1 MRGDQLSRQWRI
13 LRQIEVS
20 TKGLSVADIAAAA
33 GVPLRTAYR
42 DLEDL
47 QRAGFPLYNEH
58 QSRASV
64 WKMVDT
70 HKAKTP
76 MPFTLTELLSL
87 HLCQDLFTVFK
98 DTVFHESLTDLL
110 AKVRAG
116 LPPAALEYLEK
127 LRATFHMGARPYKD
141 YGRFRHLISQVNQA
155 VLDRRTIEVGY
166 HSLKSAEAV
175 VRRIDPY
182 RIWFFDGTI
191 YLIGRCHLRGEIR
204 TFVLDRIHM
213 LHLTEETFTEPK
225 EFRFEEFIRNGFKV
239 MHDELHTVRV
249 HISSAW
255 SRWVGERIWHESQ
268 TIQKRIDGGI
278 EIVFRVAGLEEIK
291 QWVLSLGP
299 EACVLEPVQLRQAV
313 VAALGQTLAQY
324 GDFGGSRPTVP
335 PSLPGAIAVGTSQL
349 MEREQQ

>member
-13 LRQIEVS
+13 LRQIEVNAN
-20 TKGLSVADIAAAA
+20 GLTAAQVAEVA

-42 DLEDL
+42 DLQDL
-47 QRAGFPLYNEH
+47 ENAGFPLFNEH
-58 QSRASV
+58 QGRISV

-70 HKAKTP
+70 HKPKTP
-76 MPFTLTELLSL
+76 MPFTMTELLSL

-110 AKVRAG
+110 AKVKAG
-116 LPPAALEYLEK
+116 LAPAALEYLEK
-127 LRATFHMGARPYKD
+127 LRSTFHMGARPYKD
-141 YGRFRHLISQVNQA
+141 YGRFRHLIGQVNQA
-155 VLDRRTIEVGY
+155 VLGKRTIEAGY
-166 HSLKSAEAV
+166 HSLKSEEAV

-225 EFRFEEFIRNGFKV
+225 DFCFEEFIRHGFKV
-239 MHDELHTVRV
+239 MHDELHTVRIR
-249 HISSAW
+249 ISPGW

-268 TIQKRIDGGI
+268 TIQKLIDGGI

-291 QWVLSLGP
+291 QWALSLGP
-299 EACVLEPVQLRQAV
+299 EAYVIGPEQLRDV
-313 VAALGQTLAQY
+313 VIAALGQTLAQY
-324 GDFGGSRPTVP
+324 GDFDGSRTDV
-335 PSLPGAIAVGTSQL
+335 SERLPGAIALGAAQVMG
-349 MEREQQ
+349 RQQP